1 MRCKQIKKDGS
12 RCKNSTNYG
21 CRTCRYH
28 GARRIRYGVDAPN
41 YRHGE
46 FTKEAFATR
55 ERLRLLQHIGNVCG
69 FIKRKMRGPKICINQ
84 IRA

>member
-28 GARRIRYGVDAPN
+28 GARVIKHGVESPN
-41 YRHGE
+41 YRTGE
-46 FTKEAFATR
+46 WTAEAIEQSRLVRARFGYLQR
-55 ERLRLLQHIGNVCG
+55 LGERVGILP
-69 FIKRKMRGPKICINQ
+69 IKRGRKLGS
-84 IRA
+84 